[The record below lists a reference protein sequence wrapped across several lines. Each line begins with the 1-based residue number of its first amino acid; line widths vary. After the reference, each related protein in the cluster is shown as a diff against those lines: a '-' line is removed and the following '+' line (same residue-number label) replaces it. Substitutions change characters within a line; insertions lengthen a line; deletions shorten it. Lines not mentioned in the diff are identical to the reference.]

1 LAQNNSKKIK
11 IIVMKTSNTLVNGTQ
26 IINTLNNTVIAG
38 PVIKTAAGSSFST
51 ADLWSIQRNRRVR
64 MVRKVVFN

>member
-26 IINTLNNTVIAG
+26 IINTLNNTVVAAPI
-38 PVIKTAAGSSFST
+38 VTTAAGSSFST
-51 ADLWSIQRNRRVR
+51 ADLWSIQRSRRVR
-64 MVRKVVFN
+64 TVRKVVFN